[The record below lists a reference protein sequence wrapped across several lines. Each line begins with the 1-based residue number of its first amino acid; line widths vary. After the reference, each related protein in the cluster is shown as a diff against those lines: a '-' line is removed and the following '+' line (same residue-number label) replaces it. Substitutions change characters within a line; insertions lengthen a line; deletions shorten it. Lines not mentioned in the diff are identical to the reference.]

1 MHGRKGG
8 KQMLMQNGIT
18 YMFLSSF
25 ELEDKIKKELNNQK
39 PFYSLEELNNFLEM
53 LIEQG
58 LDYRKTLNLTWE
70 KIVQEYC
77 RF

>member
-1 MHGRKGG
+1 
-8 KQMLMQNGIT
+8 MLIQNGIT

-25 ELEDKIKKELNNQK
+25 ELEDKIKKELNNHK
-39 PFYSLEELNNFLEM
+39 PFYSLEELNSFLET
-53 LIEQG
+53 LAEQG

>member
-1 MHGRKGG
+1 
-8 KQMLMQNGIT
+8 MLMQNGIT

-25 ELEDKIKKELNNQK
+25 ELEDKIKKELNNHK
-39 PFYSLEELNNFLEM
+39 LFYSLEELNNFLEI

>member
-1 MHGRKGG
+1 
-8 KQMLMQNGIT
+8 MLMQNGIT

-25 ELEDKIKKELNNQK
+25 ELEDKIKKELNNHK
-39 PFYSLEELNNFLEM
+39 PFYSLEELNDFLEI

>member
-1 MHGRKGG
+1 
-8 KQMLMQNGIT
+8 MLMQNGIT

-25 ELEDKIKKELNNQK
+25 ELEDKIKKELNNHK
-39 PFYSLEELNNFLEM
+39 PFYSLEELNSFLEM

>member
-1 MHGRKGG
+1 
-8 KQMLMQNGIT
+8 MLMQNGIT

-25 ELEDKIKKELNNQK
+25 ELEDKIKKELNNHK

>member
-1 MHGRKGG
+1 
-8 KQMLMQNGIT
+8 MLIQNGIT

-39 PFYSLEELNNFLEM
+39 PFYSLEELDNFLEM
-53 LIEQG
+53 LIKQG

>member
-1 MHGRKGG
+1 
-8 KQMLMQNGIT
+8 MLMQNGIT

-25 ELEDKIKKELNNQK
+25 ELEDKIKKELNNHK

-70 KIVQEYC
+70 KIIQEYC

>member
-1 MHGRKGG
+1 
-8 KQMLMQNGIT
+8 MLMQNGIT

-25 ELEDKIKKELNNQK
+25 ELEDKIKKELNNHK
-39 PFYSLEELNNFLEM
+39 PFYSLEELNDFLEM

>member
-1 MHGRKGG
+1 
-8 KQMLMQNGIT
+8 MLMQNGIT

-25 ELEDKIKKELNNQK
+25 ELEDKIKKELNNHK
-39 PFYSLEELNNFLEM
+39 PFYSLEELNNFLEI

>member
-1 MHGRKGG
+1 
-8 KQMLMQNGIT
+8 MLMQNGIT

-25 ELEDKIKKELNNQK
+25 ELEDKIKKELNNHK
-39 PFYSLEELNNFLEM
+39 PFYSLEELNNFLKM

>member
-1 MHGRKGG
+1 
-8 KQMLMQNGIT
+8 MLMQNGIS

-25 ELEDKIKKELNNQK
+25 ELEDKIKKELNNHK

-70 KIVQEYC
+70 KIAQEYC